1 MNARTVYAL
10 AALAVVLAVQVAD
23 TVADGEPPKPST
35 VEVEVCGVEAAK
47 RKAANG
53 DDADIKDKENI
64 SISNCVKAP
73 CRLRR
78 KTTTHVEFKFTP
90 DKEVRSLKTEVSAK
104 ILGIPFPFIGVDNT
118 NACGGVFMP
127 DGTKA
132 ACPLKA
138 GQEYHYRNKFD
149 ILEIYPKV
157 KVLVHWALINQD
169 GERVLCFNVPAK
181 ITS

>member
-1 MNARTVYAL
+1 MNALAVFAL
-10 AALAVVLAVQVAD
+10 AALAAVLAVQVA
-23 TVADGEPPKPST
+23 AAAEQAKPAP
-35 VEVEVCGVEAAK
+35 VEVEICGVEAAK
-47 RKAANG
+47 RKAKAAAG

-64 SISNCVKAP
+64 AISNCVKAP

-90 DKEVRSLKTEVSAK
+90 DTEVKTLKTEVNAK

-118 NACGGVFMP
+118 NACGGIFLA

-132 ACPLKA
+132 SCPLKA
-138 GQEYHYRNKFD
+138 GQEYLYRNKFD

-157 KVLVHWALINQD
+157 KVLVHWALVNQN
-169 GERVLCFNVPAK
+169 GERILCFNVPAK